1 MRKTL
6 VGLSLL
12 FAMAFNLNAHAVEK
26 PEESANSTWTFI
38 AVSVKPTAED
48 LAQVTDEGDFGKEA
62 TYLYNKLEQLCV
74 KRVPVVPG
82 DPTTRIVFTKGD
94 IYNAVRRIGKGL
106 EDDVKSHTL
115 TSNEASKK
123 MLNVL
128 NVALSAFYTDDSK
141 SFEKALRA
149 NKKDYNKLLA
159 VFNSVS
165 LNNY

>member
-1 MRKTL
+1 MRKTF
-6 VGLSLL
+6 VGLVLL
-12 FAMAFNLNAHAVEK
+12 FAMAFSMNVHAVEK
-26 PEESANSTWTFI
+26 PEEAANATWTFI

-62 TYLYNKLEQLCV
+62 TFLYNKLEQLCV

-82 DPTTRIVFTKGD
+82 DPTTRIVFTKGA

-159 VFNSVS
+159 VFDSVS

>member
-1 MRKTL
+1 MRKTF
-6 VGLSLL
+6 VGLVLL
-12 FAMAFNLNAHAVEK
+12 FAMAFSMNVHAVEK
-26 PEESANSTWTFI
+26 PEEAANATWTFI

-62 TYLYNKLEQLCV
+62 TFLYNKLEQLCV

-82 DPTTRIVFTKGD
+82 DPTTRIVFTKGA

-115 TSNEASKK
+115 TSEEASKE

-159 VFNSVS
+159 VFDSVS

>member
-1 MRKTL
+1 MCKTFLGL
-6 VGLSLL
+6 VLL
-12 FAMAFNLNAHAVEK
+12 LGMTFSMNVHAAEK
-26 PEESANSTWTFI
+26 TEIPAGNTWTFT
-38 AVSVKPTAED
+38 AVTVKPTEAD
-48 LAQVTDEGDFGKEA
+48 LAKVTDEGDFGKEA
-62 TYLYNKLEQLCV
+62 TCLYNKLEQLCV

-82 DPTTRIVFTKGD
+82 DPTTRIVFTKGA

-106 EDDVKSHTL
+106 EDDIKSHEI
-115 TSNEASKK
+115 TSEEASKK
-123 MLNVL
+123 MTDVL
-128 NVALSAFYTDDSK
+128 NIALSAFYTDDSK

>member
-1 MRKTL
+1 MHKTF
-6 VGLSLL
+6 VGLLL
-12 FAMAFNLNAHAVEK
+12 ILGMAFSANIHASEK
-26 PEESANSTWTFI
+26 LEESANSTWTFI

-62 TYLYNKLEQLCV
+62 TCLYNKLEQLCV

-82 DPTTRIVFTKGD
+82 DPTTRIVFTKGA
-94 IYNAVRRIGKGL
+94 IYDAVRRIGKGL
-106 EDDVKSHTL
+106 EGDVKSHAL
-115 TSNEASKK
+115 TSEEASKK

-149 NKKDYNKLLA
+149 NKKDYNKLLT
-159 VFNSVS
+159 VFDSVS